1 MTTAPGKIR
10 LQITIPQELKDH
22 LDEMGRAAGLNCRE
36 VASIYLAEGAARTRA
51 ETSLSG
57 ARCTAKQEPIARS
70 TARRR
75 LPESAA
81 PEVSEEDPSAADI
94 LALMDP
100 AVVQELRDEGWT
112 DEQIK
117 EVLEGDDDDE

>member
-36 VASIYLAEGAARTRA
+36 VASIYLAEGAARTKA
-51 ETSLSG
+51 ETSLPG
-57 ARCTAKQEPIARS
+57 GRCTAKQQPIAKT
-70 TARRR
+70 TACNQMS
-75 LPESAA
+75 EGAA
-81 PEVSEEDPSAADI
+81 LEASEEESSVAEI
-94 LALMDP
+94 LSLMDP

-112 DEQIK
+112 DEQIE
-117 EVLEGDDDDE
+117 EVLQDGDDDE